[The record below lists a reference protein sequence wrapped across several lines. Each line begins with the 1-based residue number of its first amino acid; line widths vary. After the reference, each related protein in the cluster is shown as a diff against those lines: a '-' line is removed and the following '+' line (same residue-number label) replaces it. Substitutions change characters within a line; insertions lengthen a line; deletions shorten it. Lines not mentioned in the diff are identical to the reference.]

1 MADPQ
6 LRETSRGVVL
16 AVDDTAMNRKVL
28 ARVLGND
35 GYEVLEAEDGL
46 EALELLA
53 EMRHRPIDVV
63 LLDLMMP
70 NLDGFETLRRM
81 KTSEALSHIPV
92 IVVSG
97 VEELDSVVRCIEMGA
112 IDYLSKPFD
121 ASILRARVS
130 TSLAAKRLRDLE
142 LEYLEQVDHL
152 NAAAGAVEASTFE
165 PSALA
170 EVAARTD
177 ALGQLARTFVR
188 MALEV
193 RAREESLRRE
203 VRELRIEVDEARQAR
218 KVAEITDSDYFR
230 SLRGRAA
237 ELRGIVDG
245 TDRGKG

>member
-1 MADPQ
+1 MERRRRRRETCQSRRMRPPRSRRSMADPQ

-53 EMRHRPIDVV
+53 EMRNRPIDVV

-70 NLDGFETLRRM
+70 NLDGYETLRRM
-81 KTSEALSHIPV
+81 KASEALSHIPV

-142 LEYLEQVDHL
+142 LEYL
-152 NAAAGAVEASTFE
+152 
-165 PSALA
+165 
-170 EVAARTD
+170 
-177 ALGQLARTFVR
+177 
-188 MALEV
+188 
-193 RAREESLRRE
+193 
-203 VRELRIEVDEARQAR
+203 
-218 KVAEITDSDYFR
+218 
-230 SLRGRAA
+230 
-237 ELRGIVDG
+237 
-245 TDRGKG
+245 